1 MKMVLFA
8 VLLSMTA
15 LLTCSDTSAEP
26 GMPVAVCCTNECRL
40 PEKAAC
46 QTLAHKVSV
55 KDIPPVG
62 CAIPLGQVAELMN
75 EKSQSAAK

>member
-8 VLLSMTA
+8 VLLFMTA

-26 GMPVAVCCTNECRL
+26 GMPAAICCTNDCRL

-46 QTLAHKVSV
+46 QTLAHKVPV

-75 EKSQSAAK
+75 EKSQSATK

>member
-15 LLTCSDTSAEP
+15 LLTCSDTSAKT
-26 GMPVAVCCTNECRL
+26 GMPEAFCCTNECRL

-46 QTLAHKVSV
+46 QTLAHEVSV

-62 CAIPLGQVAELMN
+62 CEIPLGQVAELIN